1 MLVNPICGFLG
12 SGKTTLMRRIIG
24 ERGGREPMAVI
35 VNEFGDVGIDGAL
48 LSGQDVDTIEISAGC
63 LCCTLKGSLVNAL
76 EELRDKRG
84 VQRVVIEATGVAQP
98 AEMLDVLG
106 DPALKGS
113 VEIGPMI
120 TVVDAARFTG
130 LRQVLGNFYTDQV
143 RLADVLLLNKTD
155 LATPGQLE
163 AVRREITA
171 LNPQATL
178 VTTERCNVEL
188 GVVLDKRR
196 DTPGPSALEQ
206 GLASPAPAASFVS
219 FVVPVA
225 FDTDRA
231 KVEQFFEALPP
242 AIVRAKG
249 FMRVEGQVSI
259 VQFAGGQLE
268 IAPTPNAR
276 GFTLVFIASAEP
288 DRAAIQR
295 ALDTTRRG

>member
-1 MLVNPICGFLG
+1 
-12 SGKTTLMRRIIG
+12 
-24 ERGGREPMAVI
+24 
-35 VNEFGDVGIDGAL
+35 
-48 LSGQDVDTIEISAGC
+48 
-63 LCCTLKGSLVNAL
+63 
-76 EELRDKRG
+76 
-84 VQRVVIEATGVAQP
+84 
-98 AEMLDVLG
+98 
-106 DPALKGS
+106 
-113 VEIGPMI
+113 MI

-130 LRQVLGNFYTDQV
+130 LRKVLGNFYTDQV

-155 LATPGQLE
+155 LAKPGQLE

-171 LNPQATL
+171 LNPQATV

-188 GVVLDKRR
+188 GVVLDRRR
-196 DTPGPSALEQ
+196 DTPAPSALEQ

-231 KVEQFFEALPP
+231 KVEQFFETLPP

-249 FMRVEGQVSI
+249 FMRVGGQVSI

-295 ALDTTRRG
+295 ALDTTRRE